1 MQIEET
7 KNEGLARAYS
17 ITIPADDIEQKI
29 TAQVDDLRKKMRM
42 PGFRPGKVPPKL
54 IRRLHG
60 DALRGQVMEE
70 AINETTQKLI
80 EDKEL
85 RPAGQPNFDIKE
97 SEAGEDVSYVIEL
110 EVLPEIELPDLAKIK
125 LDKPVAP
132 AAKAQIDEQ
141 INKIAENQ
149 KSYKAAAKT
158 YKAKD
163 GDAVLIDFVGKID
176 GEAFD
181 GGAADGHQLVLGS
194 NSFIPGFEE
203 QLVGVKAGDEK
214 NVEVSFPEDYGAEE
228 LAGKPAVFETKVQ
241 EVQKP
246 EATKI
251 DDEFAKNL
259 GLDDL
264 AGLKKTISEQIE
276 REHSEISRTVLKR
289 RLLDALADQESFA
302 VPPSMVD
309 AEFEQ
314 IWSQLMGQVEGDEKS
329 ELENNEAEKAD
340 YRAIAERRVRLGL
353 LLAEIGQK
361 NDIQVKQD
369 EVNRLI
375 SMEAQRF
382 PGQEQAVMEFYRKNP
397 QAMAQLRAPLYEDKV
412 VDFILEMASL
422 TEIKTDR
429 EGLDAIIKAQQEQD
443 EAGLTS
449 EEQKVKGGGA
459 KAKKAAKPKK
469 AAKKAEE

>member
-7 KNEGLARAYS
+7 KNEGLARAYA
-17 ITIPADDIEQKI
+17 ITISADEIEEKI
-29 TAQVDDLRKKMRM
+29 SAQVEDLRMKIRM

-80 EDKEL
+80 EEKSL
-85 RPAGQPNFDIKE
+85 RPAGQPNFDVKE
-97 SEAGEDVSYVIEL
+97 SDAGEDVSYTIEL
-110 EVLPEIELPDLAKIK
+110 EVLPEIEIPDLSKIA
-125 LDKPVAP
+125 LEKPVAP
-132 AAKAQIDEQ
+132 ATPAQVDEQ

-158 YKAKD
+158 YKAKE

-176 GEAFD
+176 GEAFE

-194 NSFIPGFEE
+194 GSFIPGFEDA
-203 QLVGVKAGDEK
+203 LIGVKTGDEK
-214 NVEVSFPEDYGAEE
+214 DVEVTFPEDYGSED
-228 LAGKPAVFETKVQ
+228 LAGKAAIFETKVQ

-251 DDEFAKNL
+251 DDDFAKNL

-264 AGLKKTISEQIE
+264 AALKKTISEQIE
-276 REHSEISRTVLKR
+276 REHSEISRTILKR
-289 RLLDALADQESFA
+289 RLLDILADQESFG

-309 AEFEQ
+309 AEFNQ
-314 IWSQLMGQVEGDEKS
+314 IWSQLMSQVEEDEK
-329 ELENNEAEKAD
+329 EALEANDDEKAD
-340 YRAIAERRVRLGL
+340 YKAIAERRVRLGL

-361 NDIQVKQD
+361 NDVQVSQD

-375 SMEAQRF
+375 AMEAQRF
-382 PGQEQAVMEFYRKNP
+382 PGQQEAVMDFYRNNP

-422 TEIKTDR
+422 TELETDR
-429 EGLDAIIKAQQEQD
+429 DGLDAIIKAQQEED

-449 EEQKVKGGGA
+449 EEQKVKGA
-459 KAKKAAKPKK
+459 SKPKKAAKPKK
-469 AAKKAEE
+469 VKKED

>member
-7 KNEGLARAYS
+7 KNEGLARAFA
-17 ITIPADDIEQKI
+17 ITVPAADIEARI

-70 AINETTQKLI
+70 TINETTEKLI
-80 EDKEL
+80 AEKSL
-85 RPAGQPNFDIKE
+85 RPAGQPTFDVKE
-97 SEAGEDVSYVIEL
+97 NEGEGDLEYTIEL
-110 EVLPEIELPDLAKIK
+110 EVLPEITEPDLKAIK
-125 LDKPVAP
+125 LDKPIAPVAD
-132 AAKAQIDEQ
+132 AQVDTQLE
-141 INKIAENQ
+141 KIAENQ
-149 KSYKAAAKT
+149 KNYVAAANT

-163 GDAVLIDFVGKID
+163 GDAVVIDFVGKID
-176 GEAFD
+176 DEAFE
-181 GGAADGHQLVLGS
+181 GGSAEGHQLVLGS
-194 NSFIPGFEE
+194 GSFIPGFEE
-203 QLVGVKAGDEK
+203 QLIGVKAGEEK

-228 LAGKPAVFETKVQ
+228 LAGKAAVFETKVT
-241 EVQKP
+241 EVKRP
-246 EATKI
+246 EAVTI
-251 DDEFAKNL
+251 DDEFAKTL

-264 AGLKKTISEQIE
+264 ASLKTTISEQIE
-276 REHSEISRTVLKR
+276 REHTQLTRTILKR
-289 RLLDALADQESFA
+289 RLLDILADQEKFE

-314 IWSQLMGQVEGDEKS
+314 IWSQLMSQVEEDEKKD
-329 ELENNEAEKAD
+329 LEDNDAEKAD

-361 NDIQVKQD
+361 NDVQVKQD

-382 PGQEQAVMEFYRKNP
+382 PGQEQQVVEFYRKNP

-412 VDFILEMASL
+412 VDFILEMA
-422 TEIKTDR
+422 TMNEETVDR
-429 EGLDAIIKAQQEQD
+429 DGLDAIIKAQQEED
-443 EAGLTS
+443 EAGLTA
-449 EEQKVKGGGA
+449 EEQKVK
-459 KAKKAAKPKK
+459 KAPKK
-469 AAKKAEE
+469 AAKKKAAPKKD

>member
-7 KNEGLARAYS
+7 KNEGLARAFA
-17 ITIPADDIEQKI
+17 ITVPAADIEARI

-70 AINETTQKLI
+70 TINETTEKLI
-80 EDKEL
+80 AEKSL
-85 RPAGQPNFDIKE
+85 RPAGQPTFDVKE
-97 SEAGEDVSYVIEL
+97 NEGEGDLEYTIEL
-110 EVLPEIELPDLAKIK
+110 EVLPEIAEPDLKAIK
-125 LDKPVAP
+125 LDKPIAPVAD
-132 AAKAQIDEQ
+132 AQVDTQLE
-141 INKIAENQ
+141 KIAENQ
-149 KSYKAAAKT
+149 KNYVAAAKT

-163 GDAVLIDFVGKID
+163 GDAVVIDFVGKID
-176 GEAFD
+176 DEAFE
-181 GGAADGHQLVLGS
+181 GGSAEGHQLVLGS
-194 NSFIPGFEE
+194 GSFIPGFEE
-203 QLVGVKAGDEK
+203 QLIGVKAGEEK

-228 LAGKPAVFETKVQ
+228 LAGKAAVFETKVT
-241 EVQKP
+241 EVKKP
-246 EATKI
+246 EAVTI
-251 DDEFAKNL
+251 DDEFAKTL

-264 AGLKKTISEQIE
+264 ASLKTTISEQIE
-276 REHSEISRTVLKR
+276 REHTQLTRTILKR
-289 RLLDALADQESFA
+289 RLLDILADQEKFE

-314 IWSQLMGQVEGDEKS
+314 IWSQLMSQVEEDEKKD
-329 ELENNEAEKAD
+329 LEDNDAEKAD

-361 NDIQVKQD
+361 NDVQVKQD

-382 PGQEQAVMEFYRKNP
+382 PGQEQQVVEFYRKNP

-412 VDFILEMASL
+412 VDFILEMA
-422 TEIKTDR
+422 TMNEETVDR
-429 EGLDAIIKAQQEQD
+429 DGLDAIIKAQQEED
-443 EAGLTS
+443 EAGLTA
-449 EEQKVKGGGA
+449 EEQKVK
-459 KAKKAAKPKK
+459 KAPKK
-469 AAKKAEE
+469 AAKKKAAPKKD